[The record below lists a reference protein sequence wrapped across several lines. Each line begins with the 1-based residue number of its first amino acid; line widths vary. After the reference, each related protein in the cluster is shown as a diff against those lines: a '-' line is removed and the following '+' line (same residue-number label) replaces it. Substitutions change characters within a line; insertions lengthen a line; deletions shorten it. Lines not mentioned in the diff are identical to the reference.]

1 MTFGIDLDAARRER
15 QQPEGIPVTLAGEA
29 FLLPAELPL
38 DVFDP
43 FLDEEFDLAGLIRDG
58 ITRYKAD
65 EAAGVEGVVVDI
77 LFLRPDLP
85 LDIIGRVFEAFSILF
100 GGDEEFA
107 RFKRTRPS
115 VIDYAELFKGL
126 YRGYGVGLGEAFAS
140 LASSG
145 AAGETQ
151 KQTSD
156 ASTESTSETPSA
168 PALSMEAEMALLEQ
182 GIDPDLVSAESQPL
196 STG

>member
-1 MTFGIDLDAARRER
+1 
-15 QQPEGIPVTLAGEA
+15 
-29 FLLPAELPL
+29 
-38 DVFDP
+38 
-43 FLDEEFDLAGLIRDG
+43 
-58 ITRYKAD
+58 
-65 EAAGVEGVVVDI
+65 
-77 LFLRPDLP
+77 
-85 LDIIGRVFEAFSILF
+85 
-100 GGDEEFA
+100 
-107 RFKRTRPS
+107 
-115 VIDYAELFKGL
+115 
-126 YRGYGVGLGEAFAS
+126 VGLGEAFAS